1 MLGFGFFAAAAFHVP
16 TFVALACAA
25 ALIYMLGKLV
35 NRNSN
40 ANSPSS

>member
-1 MLGFGFFAAAAFHVP
+1 MLGFGCLAAAAFHVP

-35 NRNSN
+35 NRKSN
-40 ANSPSS
+40 ADSASS